1 MAYQFCIRRQL
12 GHAHVALGA
21 DRRHALAGAEDEYVA
36 VKQRFFPDGVHG
48 RQRRHAA
55 SLPIGEGISNLIDFH
70 FQPPDILFI
79 NIADADGFDDA
90 GSQKAQADEHGH
102 AHVSQG

>member
-1 MAYQFCIRRQL
+1 MAYQFRIRRQL
-12 GHAHVALGA
+12 GHAHVSLSA

-36 VKQRFFPDGVHG
+36 VEQRFFPDGVHG